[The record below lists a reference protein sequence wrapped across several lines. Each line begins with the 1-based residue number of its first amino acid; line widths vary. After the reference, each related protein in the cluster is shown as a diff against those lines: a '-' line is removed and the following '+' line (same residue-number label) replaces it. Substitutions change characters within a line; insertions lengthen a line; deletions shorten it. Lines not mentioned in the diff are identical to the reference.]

1 MGFNGIENVKLIDLE
16 QGLKLGYKLKLVSIS
31 ERQKNKFY
39 SSVAPCFIPE
49 NSLVANTNFEENVI
63 SLEGDNFL
71 KTSLVGKGAGGYPT
85 ATSII
90 SDLKKFTVRNPDHGV
105 FQKKYSNMPK
115 ATFYDQSL
123 RKRPYYIRMSVL
135 NKVGVLK
142 SIANL
147 FAQKSI
153 SIKSLIQL
161 NTSNDKVVPIIIISD
176 ATDVD
181 KINHVIKNLKKS
193 SFLKKEISVIRIEEH
208 IG

>member
-1 MGFNGIENVKLIDLE
+1 M
-16 QGLKLGYKLKLVSIS
+16 
-31 ERQKNKFY
+31 
-39 SSVAPCFIPE
+39 
-49 NSLVANTNFEENVI
+49 
-63 SLEGDNFL
+63 
-71 KTSLVGKGAGGYPT
+71 
-85 ATSII
+85 
-90 SDLKKFTVRNPDHGV
+90 
-105 FQKKYSNMPK
+105 SN
-115 ATFYDQSL
+115 AIFYDQSL
-123 RKRPYYIRMSVL
+123 RKRPFYIRMSVF

-161 NTSNDKVVPIIIISD
+161 NTSNDKVVPIVIISD
-176 ATDVD
+176 ATDID

>member
-1 MGFNGIENVKLIDLE
+1 MNFTLKSKDPNSKARSGLI
-16 QGLKLGYKLKLVSIS
+16 
-31 ERQKNKFY
+31 
-39 SSVAPCFIPE
+39 
-49 NSLVANTNFEENVI
+49 
-63 SLEGDNFL
+63 
-71 KTSLVGKGAGGYPT
+71 KT
-85 ATSII
+85 
-90 SDLKKFTVRNPDHGV
+90 DHGV
-105 FQKKYSNMPK
+105 FQIKYSNMPK